1 MVVVGVDMA
10 ANVGDVSVGGT
21 MANVGDVVMLVAE
34 VGVAELTL
42 VVLLVVVVAVFITG
56 MEGTLREG
64 SDGTS
69 SAGGGAKKTDFLLS

>member
-1 MVVVGVDMA
+1 VVVVGVDMA

-42 VVLLVVVVAVFITG
+42 VVLLVVVAVFITG